1 MATKLKGEKS
11 ERNRI
16 DIAIK
21 GREFAELVV
30 YKGFSLSDAYKETH
44 ADSHL
49 SGQSLY
55 TKAHEFS
62 RNPTV
67 SAALDAVRE
76 ELRQK
81 NAAFGDRL
89 IGYLRDDIDRAI
101 RECQTLEPVMK
112 QATLAADV
120 LGLKKSTVDIKAEVG
135 PIDNSSAADKL
146 TFLAQQ
152 AAKGKSS

>member
-1 MATKLKGEKS
+1 MATKLKGKVP

-16 DIAIK
+16 DIAIT

-62 RNPTV
+62 KNPTV
-67 SAALDAVRE
+67 AAALDAVRE
-76 ELRQK
+76 ELRAK
-81 NAAFGDRL
+81 NAAFGERL
-89 IGYLRDDIDRAI
+89 IGYLRADIDRAI
-101 RECQTLEPVMK
+101 RECNSLEPVMK
-112 QATLAADV
+112 QAALAADV
-120 LGLKKSTVDIKAEVG
+120 LGLKKMTFDGNVAVG
-135 PIDNSSAADKL
+135 PIDSSSAKDKL
-146 TFLAQQ
+146 TFLAQK
-152 AAKGKSS
+152 AAKENAS